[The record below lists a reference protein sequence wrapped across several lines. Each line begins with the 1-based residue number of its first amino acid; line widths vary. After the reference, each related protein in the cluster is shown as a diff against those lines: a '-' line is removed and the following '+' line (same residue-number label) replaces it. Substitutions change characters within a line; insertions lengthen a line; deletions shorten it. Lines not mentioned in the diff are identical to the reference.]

1 MNFKDK
7 VVMVTGASRGIGK
20 DISLNFAKAGA
31 TVILIARTESSL
43 SEVHSQIS
51 NSGGTSYVFPL
62 DVSSLPDFEA
72 VAKSVYSE
80 FGRIDILVNN
90 AGITR
95 DNLIMR
101 MKENDWDDVLD
112 INLKG
117 VFSGI
122 KAVTRFM
129 MKNRA
134 GRIINISSVIGQ
146 IGNPGQSNYAASK
159 AGIFGLSRAAA
170 KELGSRN
177 ITVNAIAPG
186 YIMTE
191 MTDGLAES
199 IKIEL
204 LKSIPLGKFGTT
216 LDVSNLVMFLASDE
230 AAYITGQV
238 LNVDGGM
245 VM

>member
-20 DISLNFAKAGA
+20 DISINFAKAGA
-31 TVILIARTESSL
+31 TVILISRTESSL
-43 SEVHSQIS
+43 SEVQSQIS
-51 NSGGTSYVFPL
+51 KSGGISHVFPMV
-62 DVSSLPDFEA
+62 VSSLSDFE
-72 VAKSVYSE
+72 VTAKKVYNQ

-101 MKENDWDDVLD
+101 MKENDWDDVLN

-129 MKNRA
+129 MKTRA

-159 AGIFGLSRAAA
+159 AGVFGLTKAAA

-191 MTDGLAES
+191 MTDGLAEN

-204 LKSIPLGKFGTT
+204 LKLIPLGKFGTT
-216 LDVSNLVMFLASDE
+216 LDVSNLAMFLASDE